1 MVLFMHN
8 QNWRKE
14 MIHSSLA
21 AYFLF
26 SCSWSLIALSASG
39 LIDAQIIMS
48 IATLMPAFL
57 VGIGLGMVTFRRIN
71 PRFFR
76 RLTLAIV
83 ICTGILGI
91 LSGLGTFP

>member
-8 QNWRKE
+8 QNWNKE
-14 MIHSSLA
+14 TIHASLA

-26 SCSWSLIALSASG
+26 ATSCALVALLVSG
-39 LIDAQIIMS
+39 LIDAQLIIS
-48 IATLMPAFL
+48 AASLVPAL
-57 VGIGLGMVTFRRIN
+57 LAGTGLGMVTFRWIN

-76 RLTLAIV
+76 GLTLAIM

-91 LSGLGTFP
+91 LSGLGVFP